1 MIFSLYAGQIFAPWR
16 GLAVSYYYRVRLLSS
31 NSSVIES
38 NHSRK
43 EKMSLGLTL
52 PTASAVD
59 WKPISLRVDRQNIL
73 RTPLAQQSAAS
84 RTKVLR
90 LDLTAQTNPTVKIA
104 AEVLTLACV
113 TIGLFSLFLGLSVI
127 YR

>member
-1 MIFSLYAGQIFAPWR
+1 
-16 GLAVSYYYRVRLLSS
+16 
-31 NSSVIES
+31 
-38 NHSRK
+38 
-43 EKMSLGLTL
+43 MSLSLAL
-52 PTASAVD
+52 PTVSAVD